1 MLETMSAFKSW
12 FVAEQMKGPPG
23 RCITLENAFDAGR
36 QSILGL
42 HNEGNIGII
51 LAKLSSEVRESK
63 IRLAGVLWYLHEQ
76 EIISRSKVLE
86 LSDMTID
93 ELERHLSELTRDR
106 E

>member
-1 MLETMSAFKSW
+1 MNAFKTW
-12 FVAEQMKGPPG
+12 YVAEELRGPPG

-42 HNEGNIGII
+42 HSEGNIGII
-51 LAKLSSEVRESK
+51 FAKLSSEAREAK

-86 LSDMTID
+86 LSDMTTD
-93 ELERHLSELTRDR
+93 ELESNLNDLMKDR
-106 E
+106 ST